1 MDPNWALAPS
11 EIALDDDGMEN
22 IDDFWDAMDNDED
35 DPSAAAPATAD
46 PVVEPEQAKPSRVV
60 DNKRP
65 VESAQLPQRQKITE
79 AQISEEAAALPERRL
94 HRADEPIK
102 LKSAAS
108 PAAKSAAANKTV
120 LISDGLL
127 IEESE
132 VPHERVSAQKSSV
145 TVAAE
150 EDKSEPQQQHSK
162 PGEQSV
168 LDEQSPAAAD
178 PPKGQ
183 AKGSSKRSRK
193 SQTLVSE
200 EPAEDMHNAQLP
212 EVPKKAAVSKPGS
225 RKRGRKPKAVISE
238 EAELDHVDI
247 QPAATASRAPTKKRP
262 KSSSAPSPSNDNGSE
277 SLEAE
282 VPAKRATTSKQQR
295 KTGAALKPDSLVTSR
310 TAAVVAGE
318 QEGAAAAVGEA
329 HRDEYESDE
338 SEESEDALGM
348 DLPPSM
354 VDTEPVVAPPRKR
367 IRKAKPAAAKQPS
380 PAAKPAVKHPVKAV
394 VASDAEEEDNSEQ
407 PVQQAVAVDEDNE
420 GVGNGEQTSEAVE
433 EAVIAEQAV
442 VEKATMVATPARAPN
457 KVKRRSMSSM
467 NVDDILFSLSN
478 PGSAAGSKSS
488 AAAAAAAANKKRA
501 ATGPSPGGQQ
511 AAKEGNGKRR
521 LYKQP
526 DADLLMEAEP
536 PELAGES
543 PSAFDNLM
551 LRPKSQSRGQ
561 KPKKQSIK
569 RQPATQQQNDSGSDF
584 DDDGSDGG
592 IDAMELLPADAATP
606 SNKSSKA
613 DKTASGVA
621 AAAQINRIVKITT
634 PEEVPGSARRGQRK
648 RVKPLEFWNNE
659 MPIYTAEGSL
669 EQVQQVESLDP
680 SPLLKGRQ
688 GAASQKGVSKLRRT
702 SGGKQSSRQRTP
714 KAHRIEKLS
723 LNTPNVESPEQ
734 SDNDDNDVEPL
745 SPQMLHNLESEGFRR
760 EAQPMAIVKDALSG
774 EDTTIP
780 IVKSAQ
786 MLEFVMCQDDSLIA
800 TAFEGCDWRCGVLLI
815 PPQARTAAVSSE
827 DKTQVCVVLSGQIQ
841 VSIHKSH
848 FVLAM
853 GGQFFVP
860 PHNIFAIRNLSHS
873 RDCRVCL
880 TGFTTIASDLP
891 SAGLRDPS
899 NGPGSETTKPTDST
913 KAGQSDGAPS
923 NAAD

>member
-1 MDPNWALAPS
+1 MRV
-11 EIALDDDGMEN
+11 
-22 IDDFWDAMDNDED
+22 DED

-65 VESAQLPQRQKITE
+65 VESAQLPQRQKLTE
-79 AQISEEAAALPERRL
+79 AQISEEAAALAERRL

-102 LKSAAS
+102 VKSAAS

-162 PGEQSV
+162 PSEQSV
-168 LDEQSPAAAD
+168 LDEQCPAAAD

-200 EPAEDMHNAQLP
+200 EPAADMHNAQP
-212 EVPKKAAVSKPGS
+212 AEVPKKATVSKPGS

-262 KSSSAPSPSNDNGSE
+262 RKSSSAPSNDNGSE

-282 VPAKRATTSKQQR
+282 VPAKRATTSMQQR
-295 KTGAALKPDSLVTSR
+295 KTGATLIPDSLVTSR
-310 TAAVVAGE
+310 TAAVVEGE

-367 IRKAKPAAAKQPS
+367 IRKAKPAATKQPS
-380 PAAKPAVKHPVKAV
+380 PAAKPAVKQPVKAA
-394 VASDAEEEDNSEQ
+394 VASDAEEENNSEQ
-407 PVQQAVAVDEDNE
+407 PVQQAAAVDEDNE
-420 GVGNGEQTSEAVE
+420 GVGNGEQTSEAA
-433 EAVIAEQAV
+433 EAAV
-442 VEKATMVATPARAPN
+442 VEKAVIVATPARASN

-488 AAAAAAAANKKRA
+488 AEAAANKKRA

-511 AAKEGNGKRR
+511 AAKEVNGKRR

-526 DADLLMEAEP
+526 DADLLMEADP

-561 KPKKQSIK
+561 KPKKQSTK

-606 SNKSSKA
+606 SSKSGKA

-634 PEEVPGSARRGQRK
+634 PEEVR
-648 RVKPLEFWNNE
+648 
-659 MPIYTAEGSL
+659 PI
-669 EQVQQVESLDP
+669 D
-680 SPLLKGRQ
+680 
-688 GAASQKGVSKLRRT
+688 
-702 SGGKQSSRQRTP
+702 
-714 KAHRIEKLS
+714 
-723 LNTPNVESPEQ
+723 
-734 SDNDDNDVEPL
+734 
-745 SPQMLHNLESEGFRR
+745 
-760 EAQPMAIVKDALSG
+760 
-774 EDTTIP
+774 
-780 IVKSAQ
+780 
-786 MLEFVMCQDDSLIA
+786 
-800 TAFEGCDWRCGVLLI
+800 
-815 PPQARTAAVSSE
+815 
-827 DKTQVCVVLSGQIQ
+827 
-841 VSIHKSH
+841 
-848 FVLAM
+848 
-853 GGQFFVP
+853 
-860 PHNIFAIRNLSHS
+860 
-873 RDCRVCL
+873 
-880 TGFTTIASDLP
+880 
-891 SAGLRDPS
+891 
-899 NGPGSETTKPTDST
+899 
-913 KAGQSDGAPS
+913 
-923 NAAD
+923 